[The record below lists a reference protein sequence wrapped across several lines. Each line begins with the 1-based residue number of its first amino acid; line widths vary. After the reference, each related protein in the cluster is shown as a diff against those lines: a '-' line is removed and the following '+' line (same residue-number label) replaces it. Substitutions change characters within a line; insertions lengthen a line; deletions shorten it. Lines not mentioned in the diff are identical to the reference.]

1 MPKRKPAPGTI
12 LKIPFDGPIH
22 TYARVLRHP
31 FIAVY
36 DCKTSEDLTSMEGI
50 VAQKVLFVVAVM
62 DRAVTDGR
70 WEVVGKVP
78 LADGEIPIPDQFMQD
93 MFNPNN
99 CKIIDSSG
107 NIREA
112 TIEEC
117 VGLER
122 AAVWEAEH
130 VEDRIRDHYKGRPNR
145 WLESMKLIRP

>member
-1 MPKRKPAPGTI
+1 MPKKKPTPGTI
-12 LKIPFDGPIH
+12 LKIPFDDTVH

-36 DCKTSEDLTSMEGI
+36 DCKTSEDVTSLEEI
-50 VAQKVLFVVAVM
+50 IAKEILFVVAVM
-62 DRAVTDGR
+62 DRAVTGGR
-70 WEVVGKVP
+70 WKAVGALP
-78 LADGEIPIPDQFMQD
+78 LKDGEIPIPDQFMQD

-99 CKIIDSSG
+99 CQIIDSSG
-107 NIREA
+107 NVREA

-117 VGLER
+117 EGLER

-130 VEDRIRDHYKGRPNR
+130 VEDRIRDHYLGRPNR